1 MPYSNLRG
9 EMAKKKILM
18 EDISEL
24 LKIHRNSVANKLNGK
39 SAFTIEESMK
49 VQEHFFPDLE
59 LKYLFAR
66 DDTEKQEV

>member
-9 EMAKKKILM
+9 EMAKRKILI
-18 EDISEL
+18 ENISDL
-24 LKIHRNSVANKLNGK
+24 LKIHRNSVANKVNGK

-66 DDTEKQEV
+66 DDSKEQEI